1 MKLRS
6 VIHSLIFISQT
17 CFAQEVLRIQNG
29 GIITIQPGVELTLQ
43 GGLTLENGS
52 GLANNGIIRLKNNAI
67 ANGSDWRDISSGGA
81 MIGTGKVI
89 FNSNH
94 QQFFTG
100 PTDFYR
106 VQINTA
112 GLTLNDHFKISN
124 QLELIN
130 GKINTGIYYA
140 FLNKTNASSLLND
153 ASNNGYSNSWVNGN
167 FRRSITSNGDTYDF
181 PVGNATRSNLL
192 RFINNNIS
200 GPQYLTA
207 SFGPK
212 QGNDAGLNVTE
223 SSAKYT
229 AINNGGVW
237 WLVPDVPASG
247 GKFSL
252 HLYLNGF
259 TGLTDNQFGILRRPD
274 ASIMGADWVI
284 PAGSLLESYNGLGRK
299 VSDGFAR
306 RTNISDFSQWGIGMS
321 SKIICKDCLTACSYS
336 QGFYGN
342 VNGAAC
348 YNNSGTSISST
359 QLMLNAFGATTSK
372 VFGSVANLRFF
383 TLYKTDITSMN
394 IFKMLPGT
402 GNSQPILVDNISPFN
417 GAYYNDQSTWYLV
430 PIQPNGSQK
439 GRINNQLLSQLI
451 TLWFNIQTSS
461 TLSAISLS
469 NDTLVTV
476 KQTACGSGVAAE
488 NPVKFGL
495 PHNVVVYLN
504 GGHGYANTADGL
516 YKLANDVLG
525 GVITVLSPS
534 DVQSAIATINN
545 AFDGCRILIGTIP
558 YLQNELLTK
567 NSQTSKA
574 ADPEII
580 SRRLSATAFPN
591 PYSTKF
597 SLLVKSPVTGTITI
611 KFFSVNGSKIYK
623 LQKFVIANRNSIIPY
638 PGPYYRGVLVYKI
651 KIDEYEASGTVI
663 GPN

>member
-6 VIHSLIFISQT
+6 VIHGLIFISQT

-29 GIITIQPGVELTLQ
+29 GIITIQPGVEFTLQ

-52 GLANNGIIRLKNNAI
+52 GLANNGIVRLKNNAI
-67 ANGSDWRDISSGGA
+67 ANGSDWRDLSAGGA
-81 MIGTGKVI
+81 MIGTGKLI

-94 QQFFTG
+94 QQYFSG
-100 PTDFYR
+100 LTDFYR

-112 GLTLNDHFKISN
+112 GLTLNDHFKISD

-153 ASNNGYSNSWVNGN
+153 ASNNGYSNSWINGN
-167 FRRSITSNGDTYDF
+167 FRRSITSNADTYDF
-181 PVGNATRSNLL
+181 PVGNETRSNLL
-192 RFINNNIS
+192 RLINNNVT
-200 GPQYLTA
+200 GPNYLTA

-212 QGNDAGLNVTE
+212 PGNDAGLNVFE
-223 SSAKYT
+223 SGTKYI
-229 AINNGGVW
+229 AVNNGGVW
-237 WLVPDVPASG
+237 RLVPDVSASG
-247 GKFSL
+247 GNFSL
-252 HLYLNGF
+252 HLYFNSF

-274 ASIMGADWVI
+274 ASSNGIDWVV

-306 RTNISDFSQWGIGMS
+306 RINISDFSQWGIGMS
-321 SKIICKDCLTACSYS
+321 SSIICKDCMTACTYS

-342 VNGAAC
+342 VNGVAC
-348 YNNSGTSISST
+348 FNNSGTSISST

-383 TLYKTDITSMN
+383 TLYKTDITSKN
-394 IFKMLPGT
+394 IFKMLPGS
-402 GNSQPILVDNISPFN
+402 GNSQAILVDNISPFS
-417 GAYYNDQSTWYLV
+417 GAYYDDQSTWYLV

-461 TLSAISLS
+461 NLSAINLS

-476 KQTACGSGVAAE
+476 KQTACGSGVAAGD
-488 NPVKFGL
+488 PVKFGL
-495 PHNVVVYLN
+495 PHNVVTYLN
-504 GGHGYANTADGL
+504 GGHGYSNNVDGL

-525 GVITVLSPS
+525 GVNTVLSPL
-534 DVQSAIATINN
+534 DVQLAIATINN
-545 AFDGCRILIGTIP
+545 AFDGCRILVGTIP
-558 YLQNELLTK
+558 YLQSEFLTK
-567 NSQTSKA
+567 NSEKSIA
-574 ADPEII
+574 INPEII
-580 SRRLSATAFPN
+580 SRQLSATAFPN

-597 SLLVKSPVTGTITI
+597 SLVVTSPVTGTITI
-611 KFFSVNGSKIYK
+611 EFFSVNGSKIYK
-623 LQKFVIANRNSIIPY
+623 LQKFVLANRSSIIPY
-638 PGPYYRGVLVYKI
+638 HGPYYRGVLVYKI